1 MKEVKILSK
10 KEVEVVKAG
19 AGVTAM
25 IKTPK
30 DIIASDVFAI
40 GNSLLK

>member
-10 KEVEVVKAG
+10 KEVEVVRAG
-19 AGVTAM
+19 IQV
-25 IKTPK
+25 KPPK